1 MTKPLAL
8 LTLAEA
14 SCGECSG
21 ANLNLIL
28 KTVPEATPMPTIPA
42 EHPEDPLNIGA
53 TIVGGVSGGIAVVAL
68 VAVAIFIVLRRK
80 TLFNHNTSSSGDFCN
95 ETASITE

>member
-1 MTKPLAL
+1 MT
-8 LTLAEA
+8 
-14 SCGECSG
+14 
-21 ANLNLIL
+21 NLNLIL
-28 KTVPEATPMPTIPA
+28 KTVPEATPMATIPA

-53 TIVGGVSGGIAVVAL
+53 IVGGVSGGIAVVAL